1 MIHTYQTADIVSC
14 LGDRELLFVG
24 DSTGRQIFWAFARKL
39 DQRKAEDR
47 GYGGTQHSDLDF
59 SGNGVRLKF
68 LWDPFIN
75 KSETRALLVQQRAAS
90 HADIAIRGKV
100 ELPALVILG
109 GGLWYAKGLEFENA
123 TREYELAMKGAISS
137 LQDKHRS
144 GADYTSIQPD
154 NDFLAIVPVQN
165 VLYSNLKLDKPIT
178 SAKVDRMNELLRRV
192 ALRTHSLVIW
202 SMNQLS
208 WETAEGYIWDGI
220 HNSDNIV
227 EQKAN
232 ILLNL
237 RCNSILMQKAQYPK
251 GKTCCAI
258 YPQTNRFQGVYLKL
272 GLFIL
277 PPLAWLTSGT

>member
-24 DSTGRQIFWAFARKL
+24 DCTVRQIFWVFARKL
-39 DQRKAEDR
+39 DQRKAEDW

-59 SGNGVRLKF
+59 PGNGVRLKF

-75 KSETRALLVQQRAAS
+75 KSETRALLVQQRAVS
-90 HADIAIRGKV
+90 YADIAIRGKV

-137 LQDKHRS
+137 LQDRYRS
-144 GADYTSIQPD
+144 GADYTSIQPG
-154 NDFLAIVPVQN
+154 NDFHAIVPVQN
-165 VLYSNLKLDKPIT
+165 VLHSNLKLDKRIT
-178 SAKVDRMNELLRRV
+178 SAKVDRMNELLRGV

-208 WETAEGYIWDGI
+208 CETAEDYIWDGI
-220 HNSDNIV
+220 HNSDNIA

-237 RCNSILMQKAQYPK
+237 RCNSILMQKVQYPK
-251 GKTCCAI
+251 GKICCAI
-258 YPQTNRFQGVYLKL
+258 YPPDKSVPGR
-272 GLFIL
+272 I
-277 PPLAWLTSGT
+277 S